1 MVAANQLATDAANDV
16 TLDLAIK
23 LASCVAGMLATGV
36 AASATP
42 DTAFGLASHG
52 VLIRM
57 AWRNFRAP
65 MSGAENL
72 NLLRGSA
79 CLAKKMTIGGWVDA
93 KQLPM

>member
-1 MVAANQLATDAANDV
+1 
-16 TLDLAIK
+16 
-23 LASCVAGMLATGV
+23 
-36 AASATP
+36 
-42 DTAFGLASHG
+42 
-52 VLIRM
+52 M

>member
-1 MVAANQLATDAANDV
+1 MKAGSWLAAYAADDAALNV
-16 TLDLAIK
+16 ATK
-23 LASCVAGMLATGV
+23 LASCVASSTA
-36 AASATP
+36 P
-42 DTAFGLASHG
+42 DAAFGLASHG

>member
-23 LASCVAGMLATGV
+23 LASCVAS
-36 AASATP
+36 SATP

-79 CLAKKMTIGGWVDA
+79 CLAKKMTIGGWADA